1 MALFWFLA
9 GMLTAVA
16 ILILLLPLLRAIPR
30 FTSLPSLGW
39 PAAAGAASI
48 VIVVAA
54 VGIYQG
60 LSHSEFARQ
69 SPARIAANGFRD
81 AVNASGGAA
90 NIAPKSGAA
99 SMSDAVASLESRLA
113 KGRGTSD
120 DWELLAKS
128 FEFLGRPEDASR
140 ARAHQLPPLA
150 SEAGETA
157 AVPTAP
163 APAPAPASAGAAVS
177 GEVSL
182 AAALR
187 TKAPAGATLYIVAK
201 SVDSPGIPLAVF
213 RGSVGTWP
221 VKFTLDD
228 TQSMIP
234 GRNLSSAGRVTI
246 EARISLS
253 GQPMPAAGDLEG
265 ASAVINP
272 AERQPLRI
280 VIDHV
285 IS

>member
-9 GMLTAVA
+9 GMLTAMAV
-16 ILILLLPLLRAIPR
+16 LIMLLPLLRANPR
-30 FTSLPSLGW
+30 FASLPTLGW
-39 PAAAGAASI
+39 PAAAGAAAI
-48 VIVVAA
+48 VIAVAA
-54 VGIYQG
+54 VGLYQG
-60 LSHSEFARQ
+60 LGHSERAGQ
-69 SPARIAANGFRD
+69 SPARIAANEFRD
-81 AVNASGGAA
+81 AVNASGDAA
-90 NIAPKSGAA
+90 SIAPKSAS

-113 KGRGTSD
+113 KGGGTGD

-128 FEFLGRPEDASR
+128 FEFMGRTEDAAR
-140 ARAHQLPPLA
+140 ARAHQLPPLP
-150 SEAGETA
+150 SDAGEAA
-157 AVPTAP
+157 AVTA
-163 APAPAPASAGAAVS
+163 APASAGATVS

-182 AAALR
+182 APPLR

-221 VKFTLDD
+221 VKFTLGDA
-228 TQSMIP
+228 QSMIA

-246 EARISLS
+246 EARVSLS
-253 GQPMPAAGDLEG
+253 GQPMPAAGDLQG

-272 AERQPLRI
+272 AEHRPVSI

>member
-16 ILILLLPLLRAIPR
+16 ILIMLLPLLRANPR
-30 FTSLPSLGW
+30 FAALPSLGW
-39 PAAAGAASI
+39 PAAAGAAAT
-48 VIVVAA
+48 VIAVAA
-54 VGIYQG
+54 VGLYQG
-60 LSHSEFARQ
+60 LDHSQLAAQ

-81 AVNASGGAA
+81 AVNASGDAA
-90 NIAPKSGAA
+90 SIAPKSAA

-113 KGRGTSD
+113 KGGGTGD

-128 FEFLGRPEDASR
+128 FEFMGRPEDAAR

-150 SEAGETA
+150 SDAGEA
-157 AVPTAP
+157 AVPAAP
-163 APAPAPASAGAAVS
+163 AGAGAADTAVS

-182 AAALR
+182 APALR
-187 TKAPAGATLYIVAK
+187 TKAPAGATLYVVAK

-228 TQSMIP
+228 AQSMIP
-234 GRNLSSAGRVTI
+234 GRNLSSAGSVTI
-246 EARISLS
+246 EARVSLS
-253 GQPMPAAGDLEG
+253 GQPMPAAGDLQG

-272 AERQPLRI
+272 AEHRPVHI